1 MTEIEKIK
9 EIIRKNYSSTA
20 RNKPLQ
26 EFKEKLEK
34 IIKEDQKLIRLI
46 LWTNQLL
53 SQTQQPIITE
63 ESIKDKKENELN
75 SLFKNIHSKISLELL
90 RHLNQEIRKNY
101 PLESAVVELKPVL
114 GTTDIKAIQNLT
126 QSISNY
132 TIYSNS
138 SASQETIEVL
148 VEIIL
153 PADLVKNKK
162 IIHPR
167 FTLHQVLY
175 SSLLTPLSLGLIK
188 LKSNANTK
196 SWANQHLNQLLDL
209 ATPKL
214 VFSSLLS
221 LATTISPSQVLGKEQ
236 SQTQTEI
243 SQILSLQLL
252 RPSGVRGLLQSIITE
267 DYNDDDQE
275 NDKISICSATLSRY
289 DSLYH
294 ILSHPSSSSVSPH
307 IYWNTIIKNLIE
319 IILPQFFDLRSTS
332 DNTVRTTPDSIRRA
346 ACYILSQITTRQ
358 PKVYK
363 SHLSTFLHSAF
374 RPPPIPSRPSCSSLR
389 STEDDRDE
397 LAVPATLIERTLDL
411 LNQLILNS
419 EPSPVFVDRLIV
431 PILPQLISLILY
443 LLKTKAEPTIRRAAE
458 ELVQIWMKL
467 HSEEVVAN
475 WLGRAVRE
483 LEAGRELNPPPT
495 TATMI
500 TDPSRSNQWSR
511 DHDGMPCITSLPI
524 SSTDTLEFKI
534 DPDTLIIWFKS
545 LKNHQFLGQLLSTWL
560 DEVILLRSRTGF
572 IEAKMTLFRIQ
583 SSLKILDSFEINQII
598 SEPQHFF
605 PFIIHTLRL
614 HPSES
619 SSIKPT
625 KNKKKQIP
633 KKQNDRPLTLDSLRL
648 NLDLDEG
655 GLEDQDS
662 DDDGEE
668 DLDLDHGIMV
678 AGISLLLAL
687 IEGHPEMDE
696 GNTPSLKE
704 ITILLDNLLLNQKAK
719 GSGTVVSEEIYDLG
733 IKSRLLLSVRKALSE
748 VDHQQ
753 QEQDDDHQRGSM
765 KTVKRVEEEEKL
777 TLENQYIKGLKSLN
791 DDCLPLRSQ
800 GIAELTTVLL
810 TSTQSPHIQ
819 DSIKK
824 WAPGAIELILRSI
837 EDSDSFVYL
846 SAIKALSSLAEKFYD
861 IIGPSLADAFARP
874 IHNDPSRSETDP
886 GVLRDFERS
895 VRVGEAMV
903 QVVQRAGQALPL
915 YIDRLL
921 PSLLLVLSSP
931 LPSAIPLKPSTLSIL
946 TICLES
952 APGALAPSLSSLLQG
967 CLDILRSVGANKICI
982 IHQSS
987 LNRSPL
993 KSDPV
998 SNQENESS
1006 GTNWSDVEEQS
1017 QTEEEEEDNHNL
1029 IPPITSQIHS
1039 DHHHKTLIRSALLFI
1054 QTLLTQTLSLCHSSS
1069 SSYGDRM
1076 VLRNIRVSIGDHIY
1090 DIETVLRYLLISS
1103 RSSGHFHSPALSE
1116 ETSCQPR
1123 QCEKK
1128 DEEEEK
1134 KNQDSPVDVRNSNS
1148 DHSSFFVESSLI
1160 QNALDSL
1167 TVLKT
1172 VLNSY

>member
-20 RNKPLQ
+20 RNKAVE

-63 ESIKDKKENELN
+63 EFIKNKKKNELN
-75 SLFKNIHSKISLELL
+75 SIFKNIHSKISLELL
-90 RHLNQEIRKNY
+90 RQLNQEIRKNY
-101 PLESAVVELKPVL
+101 PLESAAVELKPVL

-126 QSISNY
+126 QSIANY

-138 SASQETIEVL
+138 SSSQETIEAL
-148 VEIIL
+148 VGIIL

-188 LKSNANTK
+188 LKPNANTK

-221 LATTISPSQVLGKEQ
+221 LANTISPSHVLRKEQ

-275 NDKISICSATLSRY
+275 NHEISICSATLSRY
-289 DSLYH
+289 NSLYH
-294 ILSHPSSSSVSPH
+294 ILSHPSSSSFSPH

-319 IILPQFFDLRSTS
+319 IVLPQFFDLRSTS
-332 DNTVRTTPDSIRRA
+332 DNRVRTAPDSIRRA

-358 PKVYK
+358 PKVYQ
-363 SHLSTFLHSAF
+363 SHLFTFLHSAF
-374 RPPPIPSRPSCSSLR
+374 RPPPIPSRPSCSLLQSI
-389 STEDDRDE
+389 EDDGDE
-397 LAVPATLIERTLDL
+397 LVVPATLIKHTLDL

-419 EPSPVFVDRLIV
+419 EPSPVFVDRMIV

-467 HSEEVVAN
+467 HSEEIVAN

-495 TATMI
+495 TATMT
-500 TDPSRSNQWSR
+500 TDPARSNQWSR

-625 KNKKKQIP
+625 KNKKKQIH
-633 KKQNDRPLTLDSLRL
+633 KKQNDQPLTLDSLRL
-648 NLDLDEG
+648 NLDLDED
-655 GLEDQDS
+655 GLEDQDN
-662 DDDGEE
+662 DEDGEE
-668 DLDLDHGIMV
+668 DFNLDHGIMV
-678 AGISLLLAL
+678 AGLSLLLAL

-696 GNTPSLKE
+696 GNTPCLKE

-719 GSGTVVSEEIYDLG
+719 GSGTVVSEEMYDLG
-733 IKSRLLLSVRKALSE
+733 IKSRLLLSVRKALFE

-765 KTVKRVEEEEKL
+765 MTVKRVEEEEKV
-777 TLENQYIKGLKSLN
+777 TIENQYIKGLKSLN

-800 GIAELTTVLL
+800 GISELKTVLL
-810 TSTQSPHIQ
+810 TSTQSPEIQ
-819 DSIKK
+819 DLIKK
-824 WAPGAIELILRSI
+824 WAPGVIELILRSI

-886 GVLRDFERS
+886 GALRDFERS

-903 QVVQRAGQALPL
+903 QVIQRAGQALPL

-921 PSLLLVLSSP
+921 PSLLLVLSSS

-952 APGALAPSLSSLLQG
+952 APGALAPSLSSLVQG

-987 LNRSPL
+987 LDRSPP
-993 KSDPV
+993 KYDPV

-1006 GTNWSDVEEQS
+1006 GTDGSDVEEEL
-1017 QTEEEEEDNHNL
+1017 QTEEDNHNS

-1076 VLRNIRVSIGDHIY
+1076 VLRNIRVSIGDHLY
-1090 DIETVLRYLLISS
+1090 NIETVLRYLLISS
-1103 RSSGHFHSPALSE
+1103 RSSGHFHSPSLSE

-1128 DEEEEK
+1128 EEEEK
-1134 KNQDSPVDVRNSNS
+1134 KNQDNVVDVRNSHC
-1148 DHSSFFVESSLI
+1148 DHSSFFVNSSLI